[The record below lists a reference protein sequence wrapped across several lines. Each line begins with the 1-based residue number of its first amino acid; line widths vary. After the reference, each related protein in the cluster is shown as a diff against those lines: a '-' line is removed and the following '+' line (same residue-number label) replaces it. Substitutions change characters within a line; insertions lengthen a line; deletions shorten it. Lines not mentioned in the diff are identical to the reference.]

1 MSAVLRQEGGGVGV
15 SPSGTLLSLTANPQ
29 EDNKSQSI
37 PFALVAATS
46 PSTSTCATPTKSKR
60 ATSFIRKKKPPL
72 ERGLSAQSA
81 LRVNKNAFVCK
92 CRKEFVEFCKE
103 WFCFHNLTLCFSP
116 ELPADGPAPDV
127 SITVTKP
134 SPEAPLLDTKLVH
147 VLVHRES
154 EEYNTSDVEDAGT
167 PSGRPRPPEIKIS
180 PGSDDQYP
188 IGDGALI
195 PESIVKI
202 MVESPKDP
210 PQVDYHFAAA
220 DIIAAAV
227 DVDAEDDLAGIRIDV
242 NNPVDT
248 TNIFYEYEEQPKAGE
263 TRSEKKEDDD
273 AEKQS

>member
-1 MSAVLRQEGGGVGV
+1 M
-15 SPSGTLLSLTANPQ
+15 
-29 EDNKSQSI
+29 
-37 PFALVAATS
+37 
-46 PSTSTCATPTKSKR
+46 
-60 ATSFIRKKKPPL
+60 
-72 ERGLSAQSA
+72 
-81 LRVNKNAFVCK
+81 
-92 CRKEFVEFCKE
+92 
-103 WFCFHNLTLCFSP
+103 
-116 ELPADGPAPDV
+116 
-127 SITVTKP
+127 TKP